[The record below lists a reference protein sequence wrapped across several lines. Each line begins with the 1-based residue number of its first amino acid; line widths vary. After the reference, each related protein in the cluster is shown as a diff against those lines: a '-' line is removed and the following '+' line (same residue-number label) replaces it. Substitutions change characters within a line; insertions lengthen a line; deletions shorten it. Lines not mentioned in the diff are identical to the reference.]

1 MICGSG
7 VYVRSIARDLGIALN
22 CFGHITKL
30 RRTMVGDFR
39 ENESV
44 TIEQLTKKN
53 TTTYS
58 PMSSQCLTLG
68 SRYTNTYKSCNGQKI
83 LGAYVKN
90 NVCDEIGWIS
100 VSATWMTS
108 EGGMTE
114 DDGVT
119 GSNAKS
125 FIIPIES
132 ALRSMFKVEISPED
146 AGKIKKG
153 QEIVLNNL
161 RNLKN
166 YDICCAVV
174 GSVPIAICSFIYGC
188 VKPIRVFNI

>member
-1 MICGSG
+1 
-7 VYVRSIARDLGIALN
+7 
-22 CFGHITKL
+22 KL

-90 NVCDEIGWIS
+90 NVRDEIGLIP
-100 VSATWMTS
+100 VSSTGMT
-108 EGGMTE
+108 EGGGMTE

-146 AGKIKKG
+146 AGKIRKG
-153 QEIVLNNL
+153 QEVVLNNL

-166 YDICCAVV
+166 YDICCTIV